1 MESNTNVCYF
11 CSSSQ
16 SLHVLLLLGICGI
29 VGVQYPFLPHPS
41 TSSSAPTIAVP
52 PATRD
57 VCSTAPTKMET
68 TERSSNDGDLKRTL
82 KTCPHLSLIPLFYTS
97 ILKFFGPFDSIL
109 MYYCSPALSY
119 VALYSNLPHKVV
131 QLIATHFLF
140 LYLSMSRCIFK

>member
-1 MESNTNVCYF
+1 MVQSNTNVCYF

-41 TSSSAPTIAVP
+41 TSSSAPTTAVA

-57 VCSTAPTKMET
+57 VCSTAPIKMET
-68 TERSSNDGDLKRTL
+68 TERSSNDGDL

-97 ILKFFGPFDSIL
+97 ILKIFGPFDSIL

-131 QLIATHFLF
+131 QLIATHCLF
-140 LYLSMSRCIFK
+140 LCLSMSWCIFK